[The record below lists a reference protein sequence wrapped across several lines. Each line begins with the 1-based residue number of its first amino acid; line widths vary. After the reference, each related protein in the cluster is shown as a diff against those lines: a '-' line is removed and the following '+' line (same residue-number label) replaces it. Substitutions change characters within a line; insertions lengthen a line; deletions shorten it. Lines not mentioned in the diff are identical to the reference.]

1 MAFQKASHY
10 AKRVSHATRK
20 LKVHASAGLVK
31 RKPLLKK
38 IPGVRHTKHLVGRY
52 KLAFGLCG
60 AIVISVILTAFS
72 VILYEVTG
80 SSKLDLSRPG
90 YEAVRKKIS
99 KAPPVQ
105 DDFGPTGSLNSKII
119 TQYLANYTKQTQAL
133 NSYDSF
139 NPQLLD
145 DTQLG
150 LTDTTVAP
158 TDAPN

>member
-1 MAFQKASHY
+1 MAPQKASHY
-10 AKRVSHATRK
+10 AKRVGQATRQ
-20 LKVHASAGLVK
+20 LKNHVSARLVK
-31 RKPLLKK
+31 QKPLLKK
-38 IPGVRHTKHLVGRY
+38 IPGARHTKRLVGRY
-52 KLAFGLCG
+52 KLAFGLFG
-60 AIVISVILTAFS
+60 AIVISLALTAFS
-72 VILYEVTG
+72 VLLYEVTG

-99 KAPPVQ
+99 QAPPTQ
-105 DDFGPTGSLNSKII
+105 DNFGPTGSLNAKII
-119 TQYLANYTKQTQAL
+119 TQYLANYSKQTQTL

-158 TDAPN
+158 N